1 MNHVKELSKMES
13 LFGGSSKG
21 AQIHF
26 WLRNSPP
33 LSGKV
38 VPRSQL
44 REGSTSSGEGGSG
57 HPSGQPDKLN
67 QPWQSVM

>member
-1 MNHVKELSKMES
+1 MSHVKELSKMES

-21 AQIHF
+21 AQIYF

-38 VPRSQL
+38 VLRSQL

-57 HPSGQPDKLN
+57 SGQPDKLN
-67 QPWQSVM
+67 QPWRSVM